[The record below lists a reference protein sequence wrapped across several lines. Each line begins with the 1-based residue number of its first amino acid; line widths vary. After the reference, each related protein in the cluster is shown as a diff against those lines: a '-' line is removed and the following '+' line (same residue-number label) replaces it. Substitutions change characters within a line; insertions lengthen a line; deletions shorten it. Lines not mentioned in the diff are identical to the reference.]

1 MNISPRLMRFIL
13 NLYPPYLGAGVK
25 VHTIAEDWRCTVV
38 SMPLRWY
45 NRNAVRT
52 HFGGSLY
59 SMVDPHLMLM
69 LMGILGRD
77 YIVWDKAAHIEFV
90 RPGKGR
96 VSARLEISNE
106 KLDEIKVILENKR
119 KVTPTF
125 HVEVLDSDAKIVAK
139 IKKTLYIRKKS

>member
-1 MNISPRLMRFIL
+1 M
-13 NLYPPYLGAGVK
+13 
-25 VHTIAEDWRCTVV
+25 V